1 MVHFSLVGINS
12 LLQWRI
18 GYFTNIDACS
28 TKLTSE
34 LFLMHS
40 TDCSQWLL
48 YPPFS
53 TTYHRVQQK
62 VSEKWETSQLIS
74 VLKNDF

>member
-28 TKLTSE
+28 PKLTSE